1 MRLFVISDLHIDAG
15 QNVYGLDRLKDA
27 EKILE
32 AACTSEEAKGADVL
46 LFLGDLA
53 RTAAPEPPTY
63 RVAQKAFGHF
73 SDRPSFF
80 LLGNHD
86 HLAGSAERNLD
97 VVAAAVGATVADK
110 PKVVQLEGVGLAFL
124 PWVPPINLFGKS
136 GGSAQAMHME
146 VAERLHQVARGL
158 LTKLDAS
165 KPRILLTHWLIGGEK
180 LASGQSV
187 ITANEPLLDAN
198 ELEQM
203 GYDLV
208 LAGHNHV
215 PQQLSE
221 KVWSVGPPMRGG
233 FGEAN
238 VPVGFLTVAIHEDG
252 TQDVIVTHHPS
263 DDRALLTFDLDPE
276 KSIAADTPELA
287 SGAHVPLQQVQGAIV
302 RIRYVCRPDQQQQ
315 LAHITAVFSQTLL
328 EKGAHRVLAPQV
340 TVDRVRKERER
351 LEVDVDPQA
360 ALSRFMAVQGIDGAL
375 AAATKREAASILGES
390 YANPD
395 EDLSATADEDEEP
408 F

>member
-1 MRLFVISDLHIDAG
+1 MKLFVISDLHIDAG
-15 QNVYGLDRLKDA
+15 QNVYGESRVADA

-32 AACTSEEAKGADVL
+32 AACTSEEAKAADVL

-53 RTAAPEPPTY
+53 RTASPEPPAY

-97 VVAAAVGATVADK
+97 VVAAAVGATVIDK
-110 PKVVQLEGVGLAFL
+110 PKVVQLDEVGLAFV

-136 GGSAQAMHME
+136 GGSAQSMHVE

-158 LTKLDAS
+158 QAQLDAS
-165 KPRILLTHWLIGGEK
+165 KPRILCTHWLIAGEK

-187 ITANEPLLDAN
+187 ITANEPLLDAG
-198 ELEQM
+198 ELEAV
-203 GYDLV
+203 GWDLV
-208 LAGHNHV
+208 LAGHNHIH
-215 PQQLSE
+215 QQISP

-238 VPVGFLTVAIHEDG
+238 VPVGYMTVTLG
-252 TQDVIVTHHPS
+252 GGPTTVTHHPS
-263 DDRALLTFDLDPE
+263 ADRALLTFDLDPAR
-276 KSIAADTPELA
+276 SIAAESAQLTD
-287 SGAHVPLQQVQGAIV
+287 LQATVDPSMAAIAGAIV

-315 LAHITAVFSQTLL
+315 MAHLTAVLGQALL

-340 TVDRVRKERER
+340 TVDRVRKARER

-360 ALSRFMAVQGIDGAL
+360 ALSRYLEVQGIDGAL
-375 AAATKREAASILGES
+375 ALATKREAASIVGES
-390 YANPD
+390 VP
-395 EDLSATADEDEEP
+395 EPEPLSAVADDDEEP